1 MWGVLEGA
9 GRGSAIVGRSG
20 PREKVKGGGNG
31 KLWGNYFKKKNPMVS
46 IPFIVV

>member
-1 MWGVLEGA
+1 MGVLERA
-9 GRGSAIVGRSG
+9 GRGSTIVGRSG

-31 KLWGNYFKKKNPMVS
+31 KLRGNCLKKKNPMVS